1 MSEKLLAFDV
11 WGDYAYFR
19 RGYTTTS
26 TISFPFPSRTT
37 VAGLIS
43 SILGFERDSYYDV
56 FNQQN
61 SKIGLRILNPIKKVR
76 FNLNYIN
83 TKVGFY
89 LQDINQKQGLRT
101 QVQAEFLKN
110 PKFRIFVSL
119 EDNKIMGDL
128 FDLLYNH
135 QSIYTPYLGISEC
148 LANFKLVGDDFFTL
162 HKKYGENIQMD
173 SVLLKDKSNILI
185 EPGKKYGLVKS
196 PGFMNSERVVT
207 NYMEHYF
214 EEKGNSI
221 LISEGEYYTIGDD
234 NVMLF

>member
-1 MSEKLLAFDV
+1 MSEKLLAFDI

-43 SILGFERDSYYDV
+43 SILGFERDSYYDI
-56 FNQQN
+56 FTEQN

-76 FNLNYIN
+76 LNLNYIN

-89 LQDINQKQGLRT
+89 LHDINQKQGLRT
-101 QVQAEFLKN
+101 QVQAEFLKD
-110 PKFRIFVSL
+110 PRFRIFISL
-119 EDNKIMGDL
+119 NDNGIMDEL

-162 HKKYGENIQMD
+162 DKKYGENIQID
-173 SVLLKDKSNILI
+173 SVLLKDESKIII
-185 EPGKKYGLVKS
+185 EPGKKYGLIKS

-221 LISEGEYYTIGDD
+221 LISEGEYYSIGDD

>member
-1 MSEKLLAFDV
+1 MSEKLLAFDI

-19 RGYTTTS
+19 RGFTTTS

-37 VAGLIS
+37 VAGLVS
-43 SILGFERDSYYDV
+43 SILGFERDSYYDI
-56 FNQQN
+56 FNEDN
-61 SKIGLRILNPIKKVR
+61 SKIGINILNPVKKTR

-89 LQDINQKQGLRT
+89 LNDINPKQGLRT
-101 QVQAEFLKN
+101 QVRAEFLKD
-110 PKFRIFVSL
+110 PKFRIYISL
-119 EDNKIMGDL
+119 NDNDLMDEL

-148 LANFKLVGDDFFTL
+148 IANFELVGDDFFTIE
-162 HKKYGENIQMD
+162 KEYGENIQID
-173 SVLLKDKSNILI
+173 SVLLKNASKIII
-185 EPGKKYGLVKS
+185 EPGKKYGLIKS

-221 LISEGEYYTIGDD
+221 LVSQGEYYTIGDD